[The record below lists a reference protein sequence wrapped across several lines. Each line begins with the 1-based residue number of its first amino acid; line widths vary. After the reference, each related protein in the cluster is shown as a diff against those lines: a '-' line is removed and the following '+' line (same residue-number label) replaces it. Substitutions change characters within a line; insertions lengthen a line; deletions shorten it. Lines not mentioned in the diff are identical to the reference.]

1 MSRENNNKLV
11 PRLRFPEFLN
21 EANWV
26 EDTLVNIAGFRRG
39 SFPQPYGLPKWYD
52 EINGMPFIQVF
63 DVGEDFR
70 LKPQTKNKISK
81 LGAEQSVFIP
91 KGTVI
96 ITIQGSIG
104 RVAITQYDA
113 YIDRTLLLFEEFY
126 IELDKTFFA
135 YLLFLLFE
143 IEKLKAPGG
152 IIKTITKEVL
162 SQFVVK
168 LPAPKEQQ
176 KIAFCLSSLDEVI
189 TAESQKL
196 DVLKDHKK
204 GLLQNLFPQMSG
216 TGFSGLEDEQDI
228 KEILSIK
235 QSYKSCSDNVP
246 KLRFKE
252 FENNGEW
259 EETTL
264 TQVADYENG
273 KAHEKDIEDSGDF
286 IVVNSKF
293 ISSDGEVKKFTNT
306 AFCPAKKGDIL
317 MVLSDVPN
325 GKAIAKCFLVE
336 EDNHHTVNQRICKLT
351 PRNLN
356 SKILYYLLNR
366 NPYFLSFDDGVK
378 QTNLRKDDVLN
389 CPLLIPSEPKEQEKI
404 ANTLSSIDDL
414 INAQTQKIETL
425 KLHKKGLL
433 QGLFPTIS
441 KEE

>member
-1 MSRENNNKLV
+1 MNRENNFRLV

-21 EANWV
+21 DANWV
-26 EDTLVNIAGFRRG
+26 EDTLINIAGFRRG

-52 EINGMPFIQVF
+52 DINGMPFIQVY

-70 LKPQTKNKISK
+70 LKPKTKNKISK

-168 LPAPKEQQ
+168 LPSPKEQQ
-176 KIAFCLSSLDEVI
+176 KIAACLSTLDEVI
-189 TAESQKL
+189 TAETKKL
-196 DVLKDHKK
+196 EILKDHKK
-204 GLLQNLFPQMSG
+204 GLLQNLLPQEG
-216 TGFSGLEDEQDI
+216 ET
-228 KEILSIK
+228 
-235 QSYKSCSDNVP
+235 VP
-246 KLRFKE
+246 KFRFKE
-252 FENNGEW
+252 FEDSGEW
-259 EETTL
+259 QETTL

-273 KAHEKDIEDSGDF
+273 KAHEQDIADDGKF

-293 ISSDGEVKKFTNT
+293 ISQDGEVKKFTNT
-306 AFCPAKKGDIL
+306 AFLPATKGDVL
-317 MVLSDVPN
+317 MVLSDIPN
-325 GKAIAKCFLVE
+325 GRAIAKCFLVE
-336 EDNHHTVNQRICKLT
+336 EDNRYTVNQRICRIT
-351 PRNLN
+351 PRNIN

-366 NPYFLSFDDGVK
+366 NPYFLAFDDGVK
-378 QTNLRKDDVLN
+378 QTNLRKEDVLN
-389 CPLLIPSEPKEQEKI
+389 CPLMIPEDPKEQEKI
-404 ANTLSSIDDL
+404 ADTLSSVDDL
-414 INAQTQKIETL
+414 INAQNQKLEAL
-425 KLHKKGLL
+425 QLQKKGLL
-433 QGLFPTIS
+433 QGLFPSINN
-441 KEE
+441 EE